1 MKRHNYPYLIFFT
14 VCLTSVSANV
24 CNSNFNLYPVYAGGS
39 GSEYV
44 NCMVHDERNELIIVG
59 GNTTS
64 TDFGLFDPDSADSSG
79 FLYALDYMG
88 NWIWGIQ
95 FSNLTIF
102 LGLISMLLAF
112 SYPFMNRF
120 GFGSSNIPVQLC
132 FSSKYNVFEV
142 VTKSSAPDSMKKPFW
157 TLSLKIILSRNS
169 SWWYSAYFFKVG
181 TIPDVSDSGGYRM
194 SFLNALISSGSSC
207 SRQLRPG

>member
-1 MKRHNYPYLIFFT
+1 MKRHNYPYLILFT

-95 FSNLTIF
+95 FSNLTNSVADITGCHMSSDGRQ
-102 LGLISMLLAF
+102 LSLLAR
-112 SYPFMNRF
+112 SDK
-120 GFGSSNIPVQLC
+120 SIPTVI
-132 FSSKYNVFEV
+132 VIE
-142 VTKSSAPDSMKKPFW
+142 
-157 TLSLKIILSRNS
+157 TLN
-169 SWWYSAYFFKVG
+169 G
-181 TIPDVSDSGGYRM
+181 
-194 SFLNALISSGSSC
+194 
-207 SRQLRPG
+207 